1 MPRLC
6 LLLPLALLGATA
18 APLQSADELGLP
30 QPSGRPATD
39 ALPDSSEHIGLV
51 GRTHW
56 LPILAEAA
64 KSPDPATRA
73 RTAFL
78 IGQVSAGAKPPHRD
92 VGEARLQTLVRD
104 DEREVRIH
112 VGIGLGHL
120 GVEAA
125 TGTCA
130 AALVEGPRW
139 RRYYAA
145 VALER
150 IGTPRARKLLAAGA
164 EGQSQ
169 YIRDAIEWFLLS
181 EADRPKDPGREAEYT
196 PAPSMPPLPAGVSPE
211 EIFGLAADVLWTLSD
226 EYWHTGGHEDCIRL
240 GLTSTFLD
248 PSHVGAWGSVGWLTW
263 SAGRD
268 AEAVRIY
275 AEGLD
280 ANPDRYNLYFDLGF
294 HLYNIDRYRAALP
307 YLQKAIEFPSPMY
320 APRAYAHCLE
330 RLGQLDESLQ
340 VWTDLLEQDP
350 KDAVVLRNHARV
362 KRLVDASR

>member
-6 LLLPLALLGATA
+6 LLLPLALLGAAA
-18 APLQSADELGLP
+18 APLHSADELGLP
-30 QPSGRPATD
+30 QPSGRSATA
-39 ALPDSSEHIGLV
+39 ALPDSSERIGLG

-56 LPILAEAA
+56 FPILTEAA
-64 KSPDPATRA
+64 KSPDIATRA
-73 RTAFL
+73 RAAFL
-78 IGQVSAGAKPPHRD
+78 IGQVAAGASQPYRD
-92 VGEARLQTLVRD
+92 TGEHALISLLQD
-104 DEREVRIH
+104 DERDVRIH
-112 VGIGLGHL
+112 AGIGLGHL

-125 TGTCA
+125 TATCA
-130 AALVEGPRW
+130 AALADGPRW

-164 EGQSQ
+164 EGQSE

-181 EADRPKDPGREAEYT
+181 PADRPEDPGRKAEYT
-196 PAPSMPPLPAGVSPE
+196 PAPSTPPLPAGLSPD
-211 EIFGLAADVLWTLSD
+211 EIFALAADVLWGLSN
-226 EYWHTGGHEDCIRL
+226 EYWHVGEHEDCIRL

-248 PSHVGAWGSVGWLTW
+248 ASHVDAWGSVGWLTW
-263 SAGRD
+263 SAGRN

-294 HLYNIDRYRAALP
+294 HLYNIHRYRAALP
-307 YLQKAIEFPSPMY
+307 YLQKASEFPSSMY

-330 RLGQLDESLQ
+330 KLGQLGKSLE
-340 VWTDLLEQDP
+340 VWTKLLEQDP